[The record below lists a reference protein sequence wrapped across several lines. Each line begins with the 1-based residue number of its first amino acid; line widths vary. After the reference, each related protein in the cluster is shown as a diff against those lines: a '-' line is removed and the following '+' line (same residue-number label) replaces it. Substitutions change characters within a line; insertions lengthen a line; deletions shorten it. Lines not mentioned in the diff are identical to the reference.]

1 MQRSTTSFSSL
12 RASTL
17 RVEVVETFVVDLPII
32 RPHLLS
38 VATMQAQTLMI
49 VKIVCSDGI
58 TGFGE
63 GTTIGGLSYGAESPE
78 GMKLAIDQYIAPIL
92 KSANPARV
100 PETMI
105 AIRKAIKGNNF
116 AKCAVETAL
125 LDAWGKRI
133 GLPMSELVGGRLRDR
148 LPVAWTL
155 ASGDTKL
162 DIAEA
167 EQMFERKRHNAFKL
181 KIGRRSIDEDV
192 AHVAAI
198 KRALGSRA
206 SVRVDVNMAWSEVE
220 ANKGLAGLE
229 AAGCDLAEQPVE
241 SPTALARLAA
251 RFAIPIMADESLAG
265 TGNGLRTC
273 AHERGGCLRSQDRP
287 IRRSLPGGQSRRDRR
302 RGEYRALRRNHARRR
317 YRHDRQRPPL
327 FNLPETGVGHRAVR
341 PASAHRTAADRTAAI
356 PGFRAGGADRTQAS
370 ALNSMTIGCAFFSV
384 MPNGAASAPRQRR
397 REASDAVPCQHGRSH
412 PARRRS

>member
-1 MQRSTTSFSSL
+1 MQRSTNNFSSL

-17 RVEVVETFVVDLPII
+17 KIEAVQTFVVDLPII

-49 VKIVCSDGI
+49 VKVICSDGI
-58 TGFGE
+58 TGLGE

-125 LDAWGKRI
+125 LDAWGKRV

-155 ASGDTKL
+155 SSGDTAV

-167 EQMFERKRHNAFKL
+167 EQMLERKRHNTFKL

-192 AHVAAI
+192 AHVAAV
-198 KRALGSRA
+198 KRALGNTA
-206 SVRVDVNMAWSEVE
+206 SVRVDVNMAWDEVE
-220 ANKGLAGLE
+220 ANKGLAALE

-241 SPTALARLAA
+241 SPAALARLAA
-251 RFAIPIMADESLAG
+251 RFAIPIMADESLQG
-265 TGNGLRTC
+265 
-273 AHERGGCLRSQDRP
+273 
-287 IRRSLPGGQSRRDRR
+287 
-302 RGEYRALRRNHARRR
+302 
-317 YRHDRQRPPL
+317 
-327 FNLPETGVGHRAVR
+327 PETAFALARASAADVFAVKIAQSGGLYQAGR
-341 PASAHRTAADRTAAI
+341 VAAIADAASIGLYGGTMLEGAIGTIASAHLFSTFPNLTWGTELFGPLLLAQELVTEPLQYQDFELVVPTGLGLGVELDDERLRFFQRDAERRSIST
-356 PGFRAGGADRTQAS
+356 AS
-370 ALNSMTIGCAFFSV
+370 AQTGC
-384 MPNGAASAPRQRR
+384 
-397 REASDAVPCQHGRSH
+397 
-412 PARRRS
+412 

>member
-1 MQRSTTSFSSL
+1 MQRSTNNFSSL

-17 RVEVVETFVVDLPII
+17 KIEAVETFVVDLPII

-49 VKIVCSDGI
+49 VKVICSDGI
-58 TGFGE
+58 TGLGE

-125 LDAWGKRI
+125 LDAWGKRV

-155 ASGDTKL
+155 ASGDTAV

-167 EQMFERKRHNAFKL
+167 EQMLERKRHNAFKL

-192 AHVAAI
+192 AHVAAV
-198 KRALGSRA
+198 KRALGNTA
-206 SVRVDVNMAWSEVE
+206 SVRVDVNMAWGEVE
-220 ANKGLAGLE
+220 ANKGLAALE

-241 SPTALARLAA
+241 SPAALARLAA
-251 RFAIPIMADESLAG
+251 RFAIPIMADESLQG
-265 TGNGLRTC
+265 
-273 AHERGGCLRSQDRP
+273 
-287 IRRSLPGGQSRRDRR
+287 
-302 RGEYRALRRNHARRR
+302 
-317 YRHDRQRPPL
+317 
-327 FNLPETGVGHRAVR
+327 PETAFALARTSAADVFAVKIAQSGGLYQAGRVGAIADAASIGLYGGTMLEGAIGTI
-341 PASAHRTAADRTAAI
+341 ASAHLFSTFPNLTWGTELFGPLLLAQELVTEPLQYQDFELVVPTGLGLGVELDDERLRF
-356 PGFRAGGADRTQAS
+356 FRRDAERRKISTAS
-370 ALNSMTIGCAFFSV
+370 AQTGC
-384 MPNGAASAPRQRR
+384 
-397 REASDAVPCQHGRSH
+397 
-412 PARRRS
+412 

>member
-1 MQRSTTSFSSL
+1 MQRSTDNFSSL

-17 RVEVVETFVVDLPII
+17 KIEAVQTFVVDLPII

-49 VKIVCSDGI
+49 VKVICSDGI
-58 TGFGE
+58 TGLGE

-125 LDAWGKRI
+125 LDAWGKRV

-155 ASGDTKL
+155 ASGDTAV

-167 EQMFERKRHNAFKL
+167 EQMLERKRHNTFKL

-192 AHVAAI
+192 AHVAAV
-198 KRALGSRA
+198 KRALGNTA
-206 SVRVDVNMAWSEVE
+206 SVRVDVNMAWGEVE
-220 ANKGLAGLE
+220 ANKGLAALE

-241 SPTALARLAA
+241 SPAALARLAA
-251 RFAIPIMADESLAG
+251 RFAIPIMADKSLQG
-265 TGNGLRTC
+265 
-273 AHERGGCLRSQDRP
+273 
-287 IRRSLPGGQSRRDRR
+287 
-302 RGEYRALRRNHARRR
+302 
-317 YRHDRQRPPL
+317 
-327 FNLPETGVGHRAVR
+327 PETAFALARASAADVFAVKIAQSGGLYQAGR
-341 PASAHRTAADRTAAI
+341 VAAIADAASIGLYGGTMLEGAIGTIASAHLFSTFPNLTWGTELFGPLLLAQELVTEPLQYQDFELVVPTGLGLGVELDDERLRFFQRDAERRKIST
-356 PGFRAGGADRTQAS
+356 AS
-370 ALNSMTIGCAFFSV
+370 AQTGC
-384 MPNGAASAPRQRR
+384 
-397 REASDAVPCQHGRSH
+397 
-412 PARRRS
+412 

>member
-1 MQRSTTSFSSL
+1 MVRSTMQRSTTSFSSL

-17 RVEVVETFVVDLPII
+17 RVEVVETYVVDLPII

-49 VKIVCSDGI
+49 VKIVCSDGV

-78 GMKLAIDQYIAPIL
+78 GMKLAIDRYIAPIL

-100 PETMI
+100 PETMN

-133 GLPMSELVGGRLRDR
+133 GLPISELVGGRLRDR

-155 ASGDTKL
+155 ASGDTKI

-167 EQMFERKRHNAFKL
+167 EQMLERKRHNAFKL

-220 ANKGLAGLE
+220 ANKGLQDSKLP
-229 AAGCDLAEQPVE
+229 AATSRNNPLKVRPRSHALLPVSLSRSWPTNPFRDQKRPLHLLARARQMSSQSRSPSPEVSTRRAELPR
-241 SPTALARLAA
+241 SPTRRVSGSTAEPCSKVLSARSRAPTSFQPFRDWRGAPSYSA
-251 RFAIPIMADESLAG
+251 RFCSP
-265 TGNGLRTC
+265 
-273 AHERGGCLRSQDRP
+273 
-287 IRRSLPGGQSRRDRR
+287 
-302 RGEYRALRRNHARRR
+302 
-317 YRHDRQRPPL
+317 
-327 FNLPETGVGHRAVR
+327 
-341 PASAHRTAADRTAAI
+341 
-356 PGFRAGGADRTQAS
+356 
-370 ALNSMTIGCAFFSV
+370 NSC
-384 MPNGAASAPRQRR
+384 
-397 REASDAVPCQHGRSH
+397 
-412 PARRRS
+412 

>member
-49 VKIVCSDGI
+49 VKVVCSDGI

-100 PETMI
+100 PETMV

-125 LDAWGKRI
+125 LDAWGKRV
-133 GLPMSELVGGRLRDR
+133 GLPVSELVGGRLRDR

-155 ASGDTKL
+155 ASGDTAV

-167 EQMFERKRHNAFKL
+167 KQMLYSFFDK
-181 KIGRRSIDEDV
+181 
-192 AHVAAI
+192 
-198 KRALGSRA
+198 
-206 SVRVDVNMAWSEVE
+206 
-220 ANKGLAGLE
+220 
-229 AAGCDLAEQPVE
+229 
-241 SPTALARLAA
+241 
-251 RFAIPIMADESLAG
+251 
-265 TGNGLRTC
+265 
-273 AHERGGCLRSQDRP
+273 SQ
-287 IRRSLPGGQSRRDRR
+287 SKYNLRR
-302 RGEYRALRRNHARRR
+302 RIQTGSDGRYEFPYHRARR
-317 YRHDRQRPPL
+317 L
-327 FNLPETGVGHRAVR
+327 WL
-341 PASAHRTAADRTAAI
+341 S
-356 PGFRAGGADRTQAS
+356 
-370 ALNSMTIGCAFFSV
+370 
-384 MPNGAASAPRQRR
+384 
-397 REASDAVPCQHGRSH
+397 
-412 PARRRS
+412 ARRTDGAPY